1 MMMKSKEEMKGCYF
15 VVVLGRKALKR
26 RIEGLGMS
34 KKRTGTASEIA
45 AGTAS
50 FLKLLQRH

>member
-1 MMMKSKEEMKGCYF
+1 MMTKSKEEMKGCYF

-34 KKRTGTASEIA
+34 KKRTGGGNGELFKAVAEA
-45 AGTAS
+45 
-50 FLKLLQRH
+50 LV